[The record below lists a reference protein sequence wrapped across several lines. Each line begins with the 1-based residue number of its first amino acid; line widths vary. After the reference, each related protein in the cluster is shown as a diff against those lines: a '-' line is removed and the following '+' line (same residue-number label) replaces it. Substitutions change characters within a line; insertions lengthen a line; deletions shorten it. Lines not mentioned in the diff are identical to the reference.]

1 MLSQLANDCTINYLI
16 IEVLG
21 SEGRPLLNQGL
32 AYGGYPVGPNRID
45 PRVVIGDV
53 LAGEQ

>member
-32 AYGGYPVGPNRID
+32 AYGGYPGGPNRTD